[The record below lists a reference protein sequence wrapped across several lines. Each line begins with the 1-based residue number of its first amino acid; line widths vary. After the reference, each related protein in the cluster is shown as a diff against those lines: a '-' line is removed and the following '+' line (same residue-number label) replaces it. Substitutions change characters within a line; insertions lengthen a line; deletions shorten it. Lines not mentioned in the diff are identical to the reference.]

1 MKPKREAQSPKQE
14 SSSGVLW
21 FFLLLFFVL
30 SSVSVG
36 AANLSQLRAASLFSD
51 TKALNVGDL
60 LTVLI
65 DESAVAQNAVK
76 TDVKKSGKFDLNA
89 GPGFGNIF
97 DLIPNFGATGTS
109 GNESNNEG
117 ATSRAGSLKATMT
130 VHIAGVRENGDL
142 VIEGTR
148 VLGINNDKE
157 MLVLTGVVRPED
169 IGPNNTINSSLIG
182 DAQVTYRG
190 KGAASNGG
198 KPGWIMRFLNWVF

>member
-1 MKPKREAQSPKQE
+1 MKPHSEVHQAKPE
-14 SSSGVLW
+14 SSSGFFW
-21 FFLLLFFVL
+21 FLLLLFFVL
-30 SSVSVG
+30 STVTAS

-65 DESAVAQNAVK
+65 DETAVAQNAVK
-76 TDVKKSGKFDLNA
+76 TDIKKSGKFDLNA

-97 DLIPNFGATGTS
+97 KLIPNFGATGTS
-109 GNESNNEG
+109 ANESQNEG
-117 ATSRAGSLKATMT
+117 GTSRAGSLQATMT
-130 VHIAGVRENGDL
+130 VHIAGVLENGDL

-148 VLGINNDKE
+148 VIGINTDKE
-157 MLVLTGVVRPED
+157 MLILTGVVRPED

-190 KGAASNGG
+190 KGSANNGG